1 MLKAAEEIHLSKPLK
16 AECGGGLKELVQADI
31 QSFDG
36 TECEESFFSS
46 QERQTL
52 VLHLLHSLR
61 AGPAEA
67 AAADV
72 FGKLRL
78 IEGQAIGMYL
88 SPYSFKIAPRKCK
101 VLIHLYL
108 V

>member
-1 MLKAAEEIHLSKPLK
+1 MLKAAEEIHLPKPLK
-16 AECGGGLKELVQADI
+16 AEYGGGLKELVQADI
-31 QSFDG
+31 TSFEG
-36 TECEESFFSS
+36 IECEESFFSS

-67 AAADV
+67 ASSDI

-78 IEGQAIGMYL
+78 IEGQAIGTFSEQL
-88 SPYSFKIAPRKCK
+88 KLWALKF
-101 VLIHLYL
+101 
-108 V
+108 